1 MSTFLSRIFV
11 TLCFS
16 GLALFIGG
24 AWLKNEVVMNIG
36 AGVLVACGATL
47 ALFVPLLIVEAAR
60 ALTNSRRQS

>member
-24 AWLKNEVVMNIG
+24 AWLASEVVMNIG
-36 AGVLVACGATL
+36 AGVLFACVATL
-47 ALFVPLLIVEAAR
+47 ALLVPLLIVEAAR
-60 ALTNSRRQS
+60 ALTNSRPQP